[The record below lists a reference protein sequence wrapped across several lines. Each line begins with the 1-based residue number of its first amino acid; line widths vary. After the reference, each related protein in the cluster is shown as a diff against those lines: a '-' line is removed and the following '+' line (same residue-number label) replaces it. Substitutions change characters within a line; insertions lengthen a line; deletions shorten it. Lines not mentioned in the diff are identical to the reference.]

1 MKYLCLCIYLSFI
14 LVLLEGRAK
23 GGMEIK
29 YKYMSKEKQVL
40 KVMLLQNITT
50 VPEVVVVLVFL
61 A

>member
-1 MKYLCLCIYLSFI
+1 MKYLCLCIYLSLI

-23 GGMEIK
+23 GMEIK
-29 YKYMSKEKQVL
+29 NKYMSKEKQVL

-50 VPEVVVVLVFL
+50 VPEVVLVFL

>member
-1 MKYLCLCIYLSFI
+1 MKYLCLCIYLSLI

-23 GGMEIK
+23 GMEIK
-29 YKYMSKEKQVL
+29 NKYMSKEKQVL